1 MQKNKNGF
9 QIERKIKRGKRVQRA
24 EKPKSPFC
32 DRVIQMS
39 PNYNQVEKEFLELKK
54 DGQYIML
61 PADDPEVDKYILR
74 GFSAVRFWN
83 AMVEDTK
90 GALV

>member
-1 MQKNKNGF
+1 MRKNKNGF
-9 QIERKIKRGKRVQRA
+9 PIEKKNKNGERVRYTK
-24 EKPKSPFC
+24 KPKSPFC

-39 PNYNQVEKEFLELKK
+39 PNYNKVEKEFLELSK
-54 DGQYIML
+54 DAQYIML